1 VRFERAGRLCCLIAA
16 CLFGCAGATYPSAL
30 PKARSAARLPLH
42 VYDQTPNGMR
52 LLSLPRPT
60 GGVLRLSLFID
71 AGSRD
76 ATPPQAAT
84 LSAWLAAEGGGPQI
98 EALVFPDVTELSLPC
113 TTDQLDACAE
123 QLARALATRDPA
135 PDKLATAR
143 TRLRDGQRRALAHDP
158 TEPADALALS
168 ALLGPSASTFFALGA
183 PDSDP
188 VAAATAVP
196 AFLREHYGVNHS
208 LLVAAGDCDPARVR
222 EIAGLSFA
230 RASRAE
236 GPRPSRALTSHEPA
250 LALDFDQQPAAAVA
264 IAGHD
269 AAQLTNLVG
278 ALTRALERADRPIE
292 LEGHVFAVRGG
303 AMALLRARDSDP
315 ELALER
321 IARELA
327 RLRLEPP
334 SDAPPPLA
342 AEDLISIS
350 RRAGIEFGADGGEV
364 AESFSFGIGVLLAAG
379 PGDGSLDRDKEL
391 ADQQHRSEHAQDLF
405 ARAIAQAEPHTRG
418 DVDEYAGSVVSENG
432 ARIDAQF
439 SQGDDVAIAIRVA
452 PGAEQDSPLM
462 HGQSAL
468 LATLT
473 GIACAGMGPEL
484 VQRSFADLGASFE
497 VRVDPE
503 SYGLL
508 VRVPK
513 AHWQE
518 GLDLGLRCARA
529 PSSDPH
535 FFVDATLQLQMR
547 LRAHAGALTL
557 RARAAELI
565 APRAPG
571 RFAPWGD
578 PERIGNLTQR
588 DFQRAIKAS
597 EQASRWAVSVVGPV
611 PVRAALEYSARRIAD
626 FAPGVLPKLV
636 PITEVATTLPNEGPR
651 SNEVG
656 SAKLVA
662 AWSVRGKFQHPL
674 GAVLFARSIGALL
687 SAVPGVEV
695 LWQDGDVQQGVGF
708 AAVAL
713 RVRTDVGASLGP
725 LLQAAARGVDDAW
738 LDRALKSAADEAR
751 AGQSGADAMFSVRAE
766 QVARSRLGAQFAEPS
781 EKDAR
786 ELLGALRASQPGWI
800 SAR

>member
-1 VRFERAGRLCCLIAA
+1 VLHRSLIALLA
-16 CLFGCAGATYPSAL
+16 TGLGCGGGSYPSAL

-42 VYDQTPNGMR
+42 VYDQTPDGMR

-60 GGVLRLSLFID
+60 SGVLRLSLFID

-76 ATPPQAAT
+76 AMPPQAAT
-84 LSAWLAAEGGGPQI
+84 LSAWLAAESGGPEL

-113 TTDQLDACAE
+113 ATDRLPACAE
-123 QLARALATRDPA
+123 QLARALARRDPA
-135 PDKLATAR
+135 PEELARAR
-143 TRLRDGQRRALAHDP
+143 TRLRDSQRRALAHDP
-158 TEPADALALS
+158 SQPADLLALR
-168 ALLGPSASTFFALGA
+168 ALFGPSASTFFALGP

-188 VAAATAVP
+188 VAAADAVP
-196 AFLREHYGVNHS
+196 AFLRAHYGLNRS

-222 EIAGLSFA
+222 EIASRSFA
-230 RASRAE
+230 HAARAE
-236 GPRPSRALTSHEPA
+236 GPRPSRALTSQEPA
-250 LALDFDQQPAAAVA
+250 LALGFDQQPAAAVA
-264 IAGHD
+264 IVGHD
-269 AAQLTNLVG
+269 EAQLTNLVF
-278 ALTRALERADRPIE
+278 ALTRALERAERPIA
-292 LEGHVFAVRGG
+292 LTGQVFALRGG
-303 AMALLRARDSDP
+303 ALALLRARESDP

-327 RLRLEPP
+327 RLRLEAPP
-334 SDAPPPLA
+334 DAQPPLA
-342 AEDLISIS
+342 ADDLISIS
-350 RRAGIEFGADGGEV
+350 RRAGISFGADGGEPS
-364 AESFSFGIGVLLAAG
+364 ESFNFGLGILLAAG
-379 PGDGSLDRDKEL
+379 PGGGPLDQDKEL
-391 ADQQHRSEHAQDLF
+391 AEQQHRREHAQDLF
-405 ARAIAQAEPHTRG
+405 ARALAEAEPRTRG
-418 DVDEYAGSVVSENG
+418 DVDEYAGSVESENG

-439 SQGDDVAIAIRVA
+439 SQGDDVAIAIRIA

-473 GIACAGMGPEL
+473 GLACAGMGAEL

-497 VRVDPE
+497 VRVDAE

-508 VRVPK
+508 VRAPK

-518 GLDLGLRCARA
+518 ALDLGLRCARA
-529 PSSDPH
+529 PSSDPRD
-535 FFVDATLQLQMR
+535 FVDATLQLQMR
-547 LRAHAGALTL
+547 LRAHAGALAL

-578 PERIGNLTQR
+578 PDRIGNLTQR
-588 DFQRAIKAS
+588 DFQHAIKVS
-597 EQASRWAVSVVGPV
+597 EQAARWAVSVVGPV
-611 PVRAALEYSARRIAD
+611 PVRSALEYSARRIAD
-626 FAPGVLPKLV
+626 FSAGTLPKLV
-636 PITEVATTLPNEGPR
+636 PLTEVASALPNEGPR
-651 SNEVG
+651 SNEAG

-662 AWSVRGKFQHPL
+662 AWSVRGKFRHAL

-695 LWQDGDVQQGVGF
+695 LWQDGDVHDGVGF

-713 RVRTDVGASLGP
+713 RVRTDLSASLGP
-725 LLQAAARGVDDAW
+725 LLQAAARGIDDAW
-738 LDRALKSAADEAR
+738 LDKALDAAANEAR

-766 QVARSRLGAQFAEPS
+766 QVARARLGARFAEPS